1 MILEEERLKKESEQK
16 RQNIDEAER
25 RRHEGVDDEEVID
38 ELFKDIIG
46 EPGVGGMDGQGPS
59 RFMVSV
65 ELLLLLRNTIM

>member
-1 MILEEERLKKESEQK
+1 MLQEEERLKKESEQK
-16 RQNIDEAER
+16 RQNIDDAER

-59 RFMVSV
+59 RFMV
-65 ELLLLLRNTIM
+65 NIAK